1 MAENYLII
9 GEEDYLVDAKVKEL
23 AHKSGGRDDWSLER
37 LSGWIETREKL
48 LDMPMFSGPRVFLL
62 EYDALAQGK
71 PEPKQAGELLACHE
85 NVLIIYTRNK
95 LDKRSRLYKEISK
108 NAKLIEVIAP
118 KRHELTKWVV
128 HRGTE
133 LGAAKF
139 ERGAADNLIFL
150 AGTDMLVL
158 DNELRKLI
166 NYSPEISIENVRKLA
181 VRNLQTSI
189 FELVD
194 AVVGGQLAK
203 ALGAAE
209 DMLRT
214 GAEVPYVL
222 YMLGRQYRLL
232 FQFLFYRQQGY
243 GSSEIQRL
251 LPNMHP
257 YAFQNLCAQ
266 ATSLN
271 LKECATSL
279 HTILDAD
286 YAYKTGMQQ
295 GAGLLQILLIKLAK
309 K

>member
-9 GEEDYLVDAKVKEL
+9 GEEDFLVDAKVKEFVQ
-23 AHKSGGRDDWSLER
+23 KFGGQDDWSLER
-37 LSGWIETREKL
+37 LSGWNETREKL

-62 EYDALAQGK
+62 EYEALAEAK
-71 PEPKQAGELLACHE
+71 PDPSQAGELLAGHE

-95 LDKRSRLYKEISK
+95 LDKRSRLFKEISK
-108 NAKLIEVIAP
+108 NAKLIEVVAP
-118 KRHELTKWVV
+118 KRHELTKWVI

-133 LGAAKF
+133 LGATKF
-139 ERGAADNLIFL
+139 EGGAPENLIYL
-150 AGTDMLVL
+150 AGTNMLVL

-166 NYSPEISIENVRKLA
+166 SYSPEISVENVRKLA
-181 VRNLQTSI
+181 VRDLQTSI

-194 AVVGGQLAK
+194 SVVGGQVAK
-203 ALGAAE
+203 AQVAAE

-232 FQFLFYRQQGY
+232 FKFLFYRQQGC

-251 LPNMHP
+251 LPQMHP
-257 YAFQNLCAQ
+257 YAFQKLCAQ
-266 ATSLN
+266 ASQLN
-271 LKECATSL
+271 LKHCASGL
-279 HTILDAD
+279 HAILEAD
-286 YAYKTGMQQ
+286 YGYKTGIQQ
-295 GAGLLQILLIKLAK
+295 GAGLLQVLLAKLAK